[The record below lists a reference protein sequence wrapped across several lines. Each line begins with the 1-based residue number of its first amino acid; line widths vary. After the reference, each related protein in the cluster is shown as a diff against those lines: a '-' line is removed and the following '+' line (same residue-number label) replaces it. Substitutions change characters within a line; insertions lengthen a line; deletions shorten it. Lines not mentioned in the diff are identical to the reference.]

1 MSCPRG
7 FGEMRRRPFLEVAI
21 VTTQSCA
28 KPTVVV
34 SGIGQG
40 AVSLG
45 GRGNWL
51 EGIFLFKVIMD

>member
-1 MSCPRG
+1 
-7 FGEMRRRPFLEVAI
+7 MRRRPFLEVAI